1 MECHEIDTQLEAF
14 ADGTLEPGD
23 AARAHLESCPSCSAG
38 LSHARAIHDLLVARE
53 VPVPAASFTAG
64 VMARVGRE
72 HWQVE
77 RVIDIGFNLAVAAG
91 ILFILI
97 GGAGLAWSLGFLTI
111 TIDLDAVV
119 QAGGRELA
127 GRVVSQAQTVAMA
140 AMLLTMALGLWWLA
154 GLESSRQS

>member
-1 MECHEIDTQLEAF
+1 MDCHEIDSRLEAF

-23 AARAHLESCPSCSAG
+23 AASAHIQSCPSCSAG
-38 LSHARAIHDLLVARE
+38 LAHARAIHDLLVSRE
-53 VPVPAASFTAG
+53 VPVPATSFTAG

-72 HWQVE
+72 HWQTE

-97 GGAGLAWSLGFLTI
+97 GGAGLAWSLGFLTL
-111 TIDLDAVV
+111 TVDLDAVV
-119 QAGGRELA
+119 QASGRELA
-127 GRVVSQAQTVAMA
+127 SRVVSQVQTVAMA
-140 AMLLTMALGLWWLA
+140 AVLLTMALGLWWVA